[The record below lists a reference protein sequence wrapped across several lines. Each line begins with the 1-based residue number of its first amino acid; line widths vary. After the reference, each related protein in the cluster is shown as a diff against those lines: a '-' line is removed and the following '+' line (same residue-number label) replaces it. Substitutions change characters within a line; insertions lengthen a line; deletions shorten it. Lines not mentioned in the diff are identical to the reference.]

1 MQMIGA
7 NHQGDQFGRN
17 IFQGPILYAPKNIL
31 GPVACKA
38 KVEHPDIS
46 KDFFKVFLRVPGMS
60 DGISNHYQFEVSFF
74 RLFQFLVMPGR
85 HELLSFDG
93 TGVMVDNFG

>member
-1 MQMIGA
+1 MIFSHIMQMIGS
-7 NHQGDQFGRN
+7 NHQGDQLGRN

-38 KVEHPDIS
+38 KVEHPDLS
-46 KDFFKVFLRVPGMS
+46 KDFFKVFLGVPGMS
-60 DGISNHYQFEVSFF
+60 DGISNHYQVEVSFF

-85 HELLSFDG
+85 HELFQP
-93 TGVMVDNFG
+93 